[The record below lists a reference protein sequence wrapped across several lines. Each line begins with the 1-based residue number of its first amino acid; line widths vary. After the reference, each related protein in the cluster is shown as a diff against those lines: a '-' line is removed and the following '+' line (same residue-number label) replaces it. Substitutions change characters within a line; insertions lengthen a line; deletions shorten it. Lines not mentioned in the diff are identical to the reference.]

1 MNKTLIVFAAI
12 MACAAAQPQL
22 KSVGDMKAYL
32 LDVGN
37 KVDLLDI
44 KLDLVGSI
52 LNLTSDVWE
61 WKVNKTTDA
70 LENIA
75 EKWDAKKNKTSQF
88 WDNKLNE
95 DRGVFVVD
103 TMDKGDVWDALANK
117 LGLVKNKTA
126 DAFETLL
133 NITGNII
140 EWKVNKTM
148 DIVENVVDFAEA
160 KKNKTGFY

>member
-1 MNKTLIVFAAI
+1 
-12 MACAAAQPQL
+12 
-22 KSVGDMKAYL
+22 MKAYL
-32 LDVGN
+32 LDVGS

-44 KLDLVGSI
+44 KLDMVGSI

-61 WKVNKTTDA
+61 WKVNKTTTA

-75 EKWDAKKNKTSQF
+75 EKWDAKKNKT
-88 WDNKLNE
+88 
-95 DRGVFVVD
+95 RGVFVVD
-103 TMDKGDVWDALANK
+103 TMDKSDVWDALATK
-117 LGLVKNKTA
+117 LGLVKNKTV

-148 DIVENVVDFAEA
+148 DIVENIVDFAEA